1 MGANGNANNLVGN
14 IYKGLKVISDS
25 TERNRSGDILWLC
38 ECLICGSLNTKA
50 RKFDLVRGDYQSCGC
65 LRGNLISEAKTTHGL
80 SYTSEY
86 KIYDGMKERCY
97 KPQSD
102 AYPRYGG
109 RGIYVSDPWLESF
122 ETFYRDMG
130 PRPSMEHTLDRID
143 NDGPYSKENCRWAT
157 KSEQA
162 YNRGKM
168 KDTTSQYKNVYFYK
182 KTNRWIARLW
192 IDKKRIYLGSFINEE
207 LAMKAI
213 EDYSHE

>member
-14 IYKGLKVISDS
+14 IYKGLRVIADS
-25 TERNRSGDILWLC
+25 GERTKSKDILWLC
-38 ECLICGSLNTKA
+38 ECLFCGSVGTKA

-65 LRGNLISEAKTTHGL
+65 LRGILISEAKTTHGL

-86 KIYDGMKERCY
+86 KIYDGMKDRCY

-102 AYPRYGG
+102 AYSRYGG

-122 ETFYRDMG
+122 ETFYKDMG

-168 KDTTSQYKNVYFYK
+168 KGTTSQYKNIYFHK
-182 KTNRWIARLW
+182 KTNRWVARLW
-192 IDKKRIYLGSFINEE
+192 IDKKRIYLGSFITEE
-207 LAMKAI
+207 LAFKAI
-213 EDYSHE
+213 EGYSYE